1 MRLPGNDT
9 SPLAKGESSAPPMD
23 ADTLGLASGL
33 AMLGIHMASDLVGLA
48 RAGVLHEL
56 IVDAAD
62 HRNLEQHA
70 TEAVRVHTSV
80 AAERVSRLSQANAR
94 AEAAELRVK
103 ELERQC
109 AEAEAKRPV
118 SLSLQIHPQLQ
129 RGGMAH
135 ARTQT
140 PILTRNQASVSTQAP
155 LPQEAAAAAKQQL
168 QHYQQLEQRAQEEA
182 RATVLP
188 LLQRSVHAAEAA
200 ERSALQKVQDTQ
212 KLLEAIGFTAE
223 RRARE
228 AAAATADRAAAAEDR
243 LAAFDERVAAA
254 KASLVTA
261 RKFEVQ
267 LAVLCRSLSELE
279 EENNGLEDTTIGLY
293 DFWQRAKEGP
303 CRRCSE
309 S

>member
-1 MRLPGNDT
+1 M
-9 SPLAKGESSAPPMD
+9 E

-33 AMLGIHMASDLVGLA
+33 AMLGIYMVSDLVGLA

-56 IVDAAD
+56 IVNAAD
-62 HRNLEQHA
+62 HQNLEQRA
-70 TEAVRVHTSV
+70 TEAFHVHTSV

-118 SLSLQIHPQLQ
+118 SLSLQIHPQLK

-140 PILTRNQASVSTQAP
+140 PILIKDQISVSTQAP
-155 LPQEAAAAAKQQL
+155 SPQEAAAAAKQQRQL
-168 QHYQQLEQRAQEEA
+168 YHQLEERAQEQA
-182 RATVLP
+182 RDSVVP
-188 LLQRSVHAAEAA
+188 LLQRSVDAAEAA
-200 ERSALQKVQDTQ
+200 ERSALQKVQDTK
-212 KLLEAIGFTAE
+212 KLLEAIRCTAE

-228 AAAATADRAAAAEDR
+228 AAAATADRVAAAVDR
-243 LAAFDERVAAA
+243 AAACEERAAAA
-254 KASLVTA
+254 KASLVTTHE
-261 RKFEVQ
+261 FEVE
-267 LAVLCRSLSELE
+267 LAVLCRCLSEQE
-279 EENNGLEDTTIGLY
+279 EENIDLEDTIMGLY
-293 DFWQRAKEGP
+293 EFLQRAREGP
-303 CRRCSE
+303 CRLCSE